1 MVDMV
6 SLRERWPI
14 KRILKTLFKALIGVF
29 IALHI
34 YALLLKF
41 MPVPGT
47 ILMMQRDLSGQEVR
61 RDMTALKDISP
72 HLVRAVIA
80 AEDTRFCQHRGVDT
94 EAIRKALDE
103 HKAGKGL
110 RGASTITQQTA
121 KNVFF
126 WNGGGFAR
134 KAGDAWM
141 ATVVDFVWGKRRV
154 MEVYLNVAEWGDGL
168 FGAEAAAQARFGKS
182 AADLTEREAALLAA
196 VLPSP
201 NKWRV
206 DPPGPYVT
214 KRAGTLQARM
224 RVVAGEKLDACV
236 WGGKVPKPVAQKA
249 PAKPKTK
256 PPVVTEPET
265 PAIEPDA
272 VPSTPMPDLPDL
284 PEEEAVEGAPPA
296 LPATEEPI
304 LQPMPSP
311 DAEATDALDA
321 FLDEAERSFE
331 PAPQTDVSPE
341 PETMTVDPAEPA
353 PESEPETEPEPD
365 GDGPTILFKREPPG
379 P

>member
-1 MVDMV
+1 MVAI
-6 SLRERWPI
+6 EN
-14 KRILKTLFKALIGVF
+14 
-29 IALHI
+29 
-34 YALLLKF
+34 
-41 MPVPGT
+41 
-47 ILMMQRDLSGQEVR
+47 
-61 RDMTALKDISP
+61 ISP

-80 AEDTRFCQHRGVDT
+80 AEDSRFCQHGGVDT
-94 EAIRKALDE
+94 KAIRKAIDE

-110 RGASTITQQTA
+110 RGASTITQQSA

-126 WNGGGFAR
+126 WNGGGFLR

-206 DPPGPYVT
+206 DPPGPYVS

-236 WGGKVPKPVAQKA
+236 WGDKVPKPNVQATPPAKA
-249 PAKPKTK
+249 PVKKPETAS
-256 PPVVTEPET
+256 PVTPAPEPER
-265 PAIEPDA
+265 EA
-272 VPSTPMPDLPDL
+272 VPDLQNL
-284 PEEEAVEGAPPA
+284 PEPLEDEFIESAPPINSA
-296 LPATEEPI
+296 AEGDGRVLA
-304 LQPMPSP
+304 PMPSP
-311 DAEATDALDA
+311 NDAATDALDA
-321 FLDEAERSFE
+321 FLDEAEGSFSSE
-331 PAPQTDVSPE
+331 PVPDT
-341 PETMTVDPAEPA
+341 ETA
-353 PESEPETEPEPD
+353 SPETEQAPVELKTN
-365 GDGPTILFKREPPG
+365 GDGPTILFKGDDPDG
-379 P
+379 